1 MNNVKMTSEKFFD
14 YYGDCYIS
22 DMCPL
27 PSLGL
32 GVSSSQPS

>member
-22 DMCPL
+22 DTYMYPIQPRPVGRWS
-27 PSLGL
+27 PS
-32 GVSSSQPS
+32 

>member
-22 DMCPL
+22 DMHSPVTER
-27 PSLGL
+27 S
-32 GVSSSQPS
+32 